1 MINKMSYDYLIKIIV
16 IGDANVGKSSIIKV
30 FEDKEWNN
38 DSYATTIGVEFSSH
52 HFTIENSILKMHLW
66 DTAGQERFQSITDS
80 YYKHSIGYIL
90 VFDLS
95 ERETFFNLK
104 NWKSKIDSKCSEKNI
119 GILVGNK
126 SDLNKEVS
134 KDEIA
139 EFVKD
144 NNLIY
149 IETSAKKNIN
159 IDSIFKLL
167 INEIYNKFVVKE
179 EMIDGIRKNQY
190 INLSEFN
197 YNNYSYNI
205 YDCCNII

>member
-1 MINKMSYDYLIKIIV
+1 MSYDYLIKIIV

-30 FEDKEWNN
+30 FENKEWDMN
-38 DSYATTIGVEFSSH
+38 DSYLTTIGVEFSSY
-52 HFTIENSILKMHLW
+52 HFTIKDTIFKMHVW

-95 ERETFFNLK
+95 DRHTFFNLK
-104 NWKSKIDSKCSEKNI
+104 DWKSKIDSKCSEKNI

-126 SDLNKEVS
+126 SDLDKEVS
-134 KDEIA
+134 KDEIT

-144 NNLIY
+144 NDLIY

-159 IDSIFKLL
+159 VDTIFTLL
-167 INEIYNKFVVKE
+167 VNEIYNKFVVKE
-179 EMIDGIRKNQY
+179 DMIDGIRKNHY
-190 INLSEFN
+190 VNLSEFN
-197 YNNYSYNI
+197 YNKYSYNM